1 MLRSIALLVLTLGST
16 TVLADGFSYSF
27 IGAGYARAEVVDET
41 GDGFGIGGS
50 AALGDNWHIFA
61 GYQSLGFDFDID
73 LSALSAGVGFNTPIS
88 EKIDVVAQVAYLYAE
103 ADTPLGSVDD
113 NGYGVSVGLRAWVS
127 ERVELDG
134 SIAYSDFGDG
144 GNDTS
149 FGAGVQ
155 FYFTEQ
161 FSVGL
166 GLGFADDVDTYTLGG
181 RFYF

>member
-1 MLRSIALLVLTLGST
+1 MRIPDWSS
-16 TVLADGFSYSF
+16 
-27 IGAGYARAEVVDET
+27 
-41 GDGFGIGGS
+41 
-50 AALGDNWHIFA
+50 
-61 GYQSLGFDFDID
+61 
-73 LSALSAGVGFNTPIS
+73 LSAGAGFYAPIS

-134 SIAYSDFGDG
+134 AIAYSDFGDG
-144 GNDTS
+144 GSDTS

-166 GLGFADDVDTYTLGG
+166 GLGFADDVDTYRLSG